1 MHSTLLDRN
10 ALEFLLNLVNNE
22 LLYVWETSTIAAN
35 FTWPL
40 QTTPLVTKVHEKALM
55 KKGKMVKGQPMS
67 DLNTEFSIETLGSAI
82 RSKRTDR
89 GWSIDELS
97 SKANLSRRT
106 IMKIEKGDTSATF
119 ANVLVL
125 MDILE
130 LSLRLIDLSLFVR
143 PHNQISSQERFT
155 DASHTMRGHTA
166 TP

>member
-1 MHSTLLDRN
+1 M
-10 ALEFLLNLVNNE
+10 
-22 LLYVWETSTIAAN
+22 
-35 FTWPL
+35 P
-40 QTTPLVTKVHEKALM
+40 
-55 KKGKMVKGQPMS
+55 
-67 DLNTEFSIETLGSAI
+67 DLNTEFSMETLGSAI

-125 MDILE
+125 MDISE

-143 PHNQISSQERFT
+143 PHNQIKVHRCKSHYARPYSYTLKHEEGRWIFLMPLRKNEAERCHIAGTISVQGYCLGDLSEASDVISDIMTTVSRRRSYPALFGRTSS
-155 DASHTMRGHTA
+155 
-166 TP
+166 